1 MLSSSTQLIRLSQG
15 QLKVLEVCPRQFQHT
30 YLEQLFSPLEP
41 DNEARLTLGSRFHL
55 LMQQREIGLPIDE
68 FVEADSQLKAWM
80 KAFANDAPEILTG
93 NTNSQ
98 SFRDSEHY
106 RTLQVQDY
114 VLTAIYDLLIADE
127 QQAQIVDWKTY
138 RKPPTK
144 RSLESNWQT
153 RLYLYILAETSDY
166 LPENI
171 SMIYWFFQPE
181 DKLQKPEGKLQS
193 IKIDYNTVRHEQT
206 AKKLTRLLSR
216 LGRFLEKYQQGES
229 FPQIPEGRKACEG
242 CQYATRCGR
251 DCVNETEELKALD
264 TTLAN
269 LATIEE
275 VSL

>member
-1 MLSSSTQLIRLSQG
+1 MLSSPTQLIRLSQG

-30 YLEQLFSPLEP
+30 YLEQLFSPVDP
-41 DNEARLTLGSRFHL
+41 DIEARQILGSRFHL
-55 LMQQREIGLPIDE
+55 LMQQREMGLPIQN
-68 FVEADSQLKAWM
+68 FLEADAQLEAWM
-80 KAFANDAPEILTG
+80 KAFASHAPEILTNTT

-127 QQAQIVDWKTY
+127 QQAQIIDWKTY

-153 RLYLYILAETSDY
+153 RLYLYILAQTSHY

-171 SMIYWFFQPE
+171 SMTYWFFQG
-181 DKLQKPEGKLQS
+181 EGKLQS
-193 IKIDYNTVRHEQT
+193 IKIDYNTVRHQQT
-206 AKKLTRLLSR
+206 TKKLTQLLSR
-216 LGRFLEKYQQGES
+216 LGKWLEKYQQGEP
-229 FPQIPEGRKACEG
+229 FPQIPQGRKACEK
-242 CQYATRCGR
+242 CQYAHRCGR
-251 DCVNETEELKALD
+251 YSVTETEELKAVD

-275 VSL
+275 VSV